1 MPEIAEE
8 QDVQGADSSTA
19 EIVEPEV
26 VHLTQEDLQDP
37 EPEVQALEEVSEE
50 VEEPEAP
57 EEKVVTESVETSTK
71 TVPKIPLPRLQKE
84 ISKRKELQKQLDELR
99 AKEPSQT
106 QEITHEAPQGEEP
119 TMPTLASSGYD
130 ETAYQAAMA
139 TYSKDLV
146 RHEIKA
152 SQIQADERAN
162 KKAQEAARITHQ
174 NRIES
179 FMSENEGY
187 QQVLQEI
194 VESEEDIEYPPA
206 VAQAIEFSERGPEL
220 DYLILKNR
228 DIVLT
233 KLQGLQPFQQLI
245 ELGKLEAELDFK
257 KVVAQPKPTSKAPA
271 PIKASTSGS
280 RNSSSDVLKSI
291 DPHFKIY

>member
-1 MPEIAEE
+1 MIAETQE
-8 QDVQGADSSTA
+8 DVQGAESSTA
-19 EIVEPEV
+19 EIMEPEV
-26 VHLTQEDLQDP
+26 VQLTQEDLQDP

-50 VEEPEAP
+50 VEESEAP
-57 EEKVVTESVETSTK
+57 EEKVVTESVETPTK

-106 QEITHEAPQGEEP
+106 QEITHEAPLGEEP

-152 SQIQADERAN
+152 SQLQANERAN
-162 KKAQEAARITHQ
+162 KKAQEDARMTHQ

-179 FMSENEGY
+179 FMTENEGY

-206 VAQAIEFSERGPEL
+206 VAQAIELSERGPEL

-228 DIVLT
+228 DTVLT

-245 ELGKLEAELDFK
+245 ELGRLEAQLDSQK
-257 KVVAQPKPTSKAPA
+257 LVAKQKPTSKAPT
-271 PIKASTSGS
+271 PIKSGTSGS
-280 RNSSSDVLKSI
+280 RNTSSDVLKQI